1 MISMKLREVVYLI
14 AKLEGMQNG
23 YVLLR
28 SSTDEE
34 FQAILKR
41 YKDANN
47 FKCIICNKHTAKCF
61 KHTGI
66 LSDLTITI
74 NNKLSSGVFYI
85 NGVF

>member
-1 MISMKLREVVYLI
+1 MI

>member
-1 MISMKLREVVYLI
+1 MI

-34 FQAILKR
+34 FQAILKQ

-47 FKCIICNKHTAKCF
+47 LKCIICNKHTVKCS
-61 KHTGI
+61 KHAGI
-66 LSDLTITI
+66 LSNPAIKI
-74 NNKLSSGVFYI
+74 NNKLLSGVFYI

>member
-1 MISMKLREVVYLI
+1 MIDVI

-34 FQAILKR
+34 FQAILKQ

-47 FKCIICNKHTAKCF
+47 LKYIICNKHTVKCF
-61 KHTGI
+61 KHAGI
-66 LSDLTITI
+66 LSDPAIKI
-74 NNKLSSGVFYI
+74 NNKLLSGVFYI